1 MTKAT
6 PPVMLREQNSPK
18 AINLVKRILGEVP
31 FATEL
36 YWLARHRD
44 KTINSRFSLEQLK
57 NWIPTLLAEASTL
70 RTSANAGKNVFL
82 FGSSH
87 RWITHT
93 AVVGFALYAQ
103 GHDVSLGYLPYH
115 DWRFEFNPF
124 DIKRQNIYAREV
136 LKNTEPALKPVSFL
150 GLHAGYKTLPE
161 ELQKQIEQVAR
172 FDAMYTEQNEEV
184 DIASPIYRLRL
195 KRNMEAARAA
205 YSYFKSNRP
214 DVVIVPNGSIQ
225 EYAVVYRVARFL
237 GIQAVTYEFGDQR
250 ERIWLAQNGEV
261 MRQETDAL
269 WKAFSEVPLAEAE
282 LKSVQ
287 DLFEARRSASTW
299 KNFSRLWQNMP
310 AEGIEKA
317 RQALSLD
324 KRPVVLLA
332 TNVLGDS
339 LTLGRE
345 VFSHSM
351 EEWLERTLQYFAGKN
366 DVQLV
371 IRVHPGE
378 ILTHGQSMV
387 DVTQHVLPNLPENI
401 HLIRPDEKINT
412 YDLIAA
418 ADAGLVYTTTVG
430 LEMALCGVPVVVA
443 GSTHYRGR
451 GFTHDPNSWVRYY
464 KTLGSI
470 LANPRDNRLSKEQVD
485 LAWAYAYRFFFDFP
499 RPFPW
504 HLIHFWKEMEEK
516 SLVNV
521 LSPEGIEKFGDTFKF
536 LVGEPLDWAAIRE
549 KKYGKAYTISPG

>member
-1 MTKAT
+1 MTRGIPPPTT
-6 PPVMLREQNSPK
+6 PALREQNSPK

-31 FATEL
+31 FAAEL
-36 YWLARHRD
+36 YFLVRHRD
-44 KTINSRFSLEQLK
+44 KTIKSRFSLEQLK
-57 NWIPTLLAEASTL
+57 SWIPTLQADADAL
-70 RTSANAGKNVFL
+70 RESAPSGKKVFL

-124 DIKRQNIYAREV
+124 DAKRQNIYAREI
-136 LKNTEPALKPVSFL
+136 LKQTEPALKPVSFL
-150 GLHAGYKTLPE
+150 GLHAGYKSLPQ

-172 FDAMYTEQNEEV
+172 FDAMYTEQNEAV
-184 DIASPIYRLRL
+184 DPASPIFRLRL

-205 YSYFKSNRP
+205 YSYFKTNRP

-261 MRQETDAL
+261 MRQETDEM
-269 WKAFSEVPLAEAE
+269 WKAFEGIPLTDAE

-287 DLFEARRSASTW
+287 ELFEARRSASTW
-299 KNFSRLWQNMP
+299 KNFSRLWQSLP
-310 AEGIEKA
+310 AEGVEKA

-345 VFSHSM
+345 IFSNSM
-351 EEWLERTLQYFAGKN
+351 EEWLVRTLQYFAGKT

-387 DVTQHVLPNLPENI
+387 DVTQHVLPSLPENI

-418 ADAGLVYTTTVG
+418 ADLGLVYTTTVG

-443 GSTHYRGR
+443 GSTHYRNR
-451 GFTHDPNSWVRYY
+451 GFTHDPNSWVKYY
-464 KTLGSI
+464 KSIGSI
-470 LANPRDNRLSKEQVD
+470 LNNPRENRLSTQQVD

-516 SLVNV
+516 SLKKVFSTDGV
-521 LSPEGIEKFGDTFKF
+521 KKYGDTFRY
-536 LVGEPLDWAAIRE
+536 LVSEPLDWEAIRDN
-549 KKYGKAYTISPG
+549 KYGKA